1 MKRLIKIY
9 FPQVKNFI
17 KYSWQDCEAYVASSH
32 EFVVRNS
39 FRKIYF
45 LLSIFLFTGC
55 DKVVQDV
62 TPPQPPI
69 IPQASTEVF
78 KQMYPDVATF
88 IFKPLEPDKT
98 WQTDFVSPRGKVLS
112 LVDYYGEIIDLNELV
127 GATKTLPSSIK
138 QYIFSNYPTAQILMA
153 YDVMKSSTQTDGYKL
168 MIQTDKKTTLNLFFD
183 ANNGFLRAEKVEP
196 EKVSSINFT
205 STDQVNFD
213 AKIPLV
219 VKKFIS
225 DNQLK
230 GASVTI
236 YELSNTGNN
245 LISAAFKIILNF
257 RDRPNGSLLTSEI
270 TLSDTGII
278 MQWVSPIESDYSY
291 KVLNNNNLTTD
302 IADYINTN
310 YTTWQYDY
318 GVSEIGFGQVK
329 THYVTYKNSQ
339 KERVLVIDNQ
349 PEKQDLIV
357 IRSQV
362 VDEKDLPQV
371 VKNSMSNSY
380 SGSLFISGIVTFDPF
395 YQATRLGGKIP
406 VYYQIET
413 KEGPDRYALRIG
425 VDGKLIVK
433 YRIQ

>member
-1 MKRLIKIY
+1 MKKLIQTY
-9 FPQVKNFI
+9 FLQVKNFV
-17 KYSWQDCEAYVASSH
+17 KYSWYDCGAYLIASR
-32 EFVVRNS
+32 EFIVRNS

-62 TPPQPPI
+62 MPPSPPV

-88 IFKPLEPDKT
+88 IFKPLETDKT

-127 GATKTLPSSIK
+127 GTTKTLPSSVK

-168 MIQTDKKTTLNLFFD
+168 TVQTDKKTTLNLFFD
-183 ANNGFLRAEKVEP
+183 ANNGFLRAENVEP
-196 EKVSSINFT
+196 EKVSAINFT

-213 AKIPLV
+213 AKIPTV
-219 VKKFIS
+219 VKQFIS
-225 DNQLK
+225 NNQLK
-230 GASVTI
+230 DASVTI
-236 YELSNTGNN
+236 YELTNTGSS
-245 LISAAFKIILNF
+245 LINFAFKIILNF
-257 RDRPNGSLLTSEI
+257 RDRPNGSILTSEI
-270 TLSDTGII
+270 TLSDSGVV

-291 KVLNNNNLTTD
+291 KILNNNNLTSD
-302 IADYINTN
+302 ITDYINTN
-310 YTTWQYDY
+310 YNTWQYDF
-318 GVSEIGFGQVK
+318 GVSETGFGQVK

-362 VDEKDLPQV
+362 VEEKDLPNSI
-371 VKNSMSNSY
+371 KNTISNSY
-380 SGSLFISGIVTFDPF
+380 PGSLFISGIVTFEPF

-406 VYYQIET
+406 SYYQIET
-413 KEGPDRYALRIG
+413 KEGPDRYALRIAI
-425 VDGKLIVK
+425 DGKLIMK

>member
-1 MKRLIKIY
+1 MKKIFNTY
-9 FPQVKNFI
+9 FLQVKNFV
-17 KYSWQDCEAYVASSH
+17 KYSWQDCGKYLVSSH

-45 LLSIFLFTGC
+45 LLSIFLFTSC

-62 TPPQPPI
+62 TPPQPPV

-78 KQMYPDVATF
+78 KQMYPEVASF
-88 IFKPLEPDKT
+88 IFKPLETDKT

-127 GATKTLPSSIK
+127 GATKTLPSAIK

-168 MIQTDKKTTLNLFFD
+168 KIQTDKKTTLDLFFD
-183 ANNGFLRAEKVEP
+183 GSNNFLRAEKVES
-196 EKVSSINFT
+196 EKVSAINFT

-213 AKIPLV
+213 AKIPAV
-219 VKKFIS
+219 VKQFIS
-225 DNQLK
+225 NNQLK
-230 GASVTI
+230 DASVTI
-236 YELSNTGNN
+236 YELTNTGSS
-245 LISAAFKIILNF
+245 LINAAFKIILNF
-257 RDRPNGSLLTSEI
+257 RERPNGALLTSEI
-270 TLSDTGII
+270 TLSDTGVV

-302 IADYINTN
+302 ITDYINTN
-310 YTTWQYDY
+310 YNTWQYDY
-318 GVSEIGFGQVK
+318 GVSETGFGQVK

-357 IRSQV
+357 IRSQIV
-362 VDEKDLPQV
+362 EEKDLPNSI
-371 VKNSMSNSY
+371 KNTISNAY
-380 SGSLFISGIVTFDPF
+380 VGSLFISGIVTFEPY

-406 VYYQIET
+406 SYYQIET
-413 KEGPDRYALRIG
+413 KEGPDRYALRIAI
-425 VDGKLIVK
+425 DGKLIFR

>member
-1 MKRLIKIY
+1 MKKSIKIY
-9 FPQVKNFI
+9 ISQTKNFV
-17 KYSWQDCEAYVASSH
+17 KFTWQNCGIYLATSH
-32 EFVVRNS
+32 DFVVRNS

-45 LLSIFLFTGC
+45 LLSIFLIFSC
-55 DKVVQDV
+55 DRVVQEV
-62 TPPQPPI
+62 SPPPPPV

-112 LVDYYGEIIDLNELV
+112 LVDYYGEIVDLNELV
-127 GATKTLPSSIK
+127 GANKTLPVSIK
-138 QYIFSNYPTAQILMA
+138 QHISSNYPTAQILMV
-153 YDVMKSSTQTDGYKL
+153 YEVMKSSTQTDGYKL
-168 MIQTDKKTTLNLFFD
+168 TIQTDKKTTLSLFFD
-183 ANNGFLRAEKVEP
+183 ANNGFIRQEVVQA

-213 AKIPLV
+213 AKIPAV
-219 VKKFIS
+219 VKQFIS
-225 DNQLK
+225 NNQFK
-230 GASVTI
+230 DASVTI
-236 YELSNTGNN
+236 YELSNNGNN
-245 LISAAFKIILNF
+245 LINAQYKIILNF

-270 TLSDTGII
+270 TLSDTGIV

-291 KVLNNNNLTTD
+291 KVLTNNNLNSDITD
-302 IADYINTN
+302 YLNTN

-318 GVSEIGFGQVK
+318 GVSEMGFGQVK
-329 THYVTYKNSQ
+329 THYVTYKNSL
-339 KERVLVIDNQ
+339 KERILLIDNQ

-362 VDEKDLPQV
+362 VESKDLPDII
-371 VKNSMSNSY
+371 KNTLSNSY
-380 SGSLFISGIVTFDPF
+380 AGSLFISGIITFEPY

-406 VYYQIET
+406 AYYQIET
-413 KEGPDRYALRIG
+413 KEGPDRYALRIAN
-425 VDGKLIVK
+425 DGKLIVK